1 MKLFSRIRFFRSPV
15 TRVVLL
21 AIFSSPIAGLSE
33 GQDSQPSIERGALVF
48 EQRCAICHGQYGFG
62 EGLLAMKIEG
72 YPNTNLMSDIK
83 AKTRNE
89 VHSVVSFGLKQKG
102 ISKFMP
108 PMGDAL
114 TWTEMESVVDFV
126 MTMRENPKQARELAS
141 AVVAN
146 TKSSLREGITIFET
160 RCTLCHGISGEGNGR
175 MSKIIKT
182 PPPYDLT
189 KSIVPDPYLKMIIE
203 KGGEGVGR
211 SAQMPPWSD
220 QLTNNQ
226 VDSVILY
233 IKTLRE

>member
-48 EQRCAICHGQYGFG
+48 EQRCAICHGQYG
-62 EGLLAMKIEG
+62 
-72 YPNTNLMSDIK
+72 
-83 AKTRNE
+83 
-89 VHSVVSFGLKQKG
+89 FGLKQKG

-160 RCTLCHGISGEGNGR
+160 RCALCHGISGEGNGR

-203 KGGEGVGR
+203 KGGAGVGR